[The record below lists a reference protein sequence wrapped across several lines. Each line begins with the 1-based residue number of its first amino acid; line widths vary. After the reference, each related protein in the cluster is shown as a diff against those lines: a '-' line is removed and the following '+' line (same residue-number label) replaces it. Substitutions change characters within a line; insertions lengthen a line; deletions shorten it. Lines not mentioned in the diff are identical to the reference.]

1 MKATREQM
9 KQEALA
15 RMKLLNLHP
24 NVVNEFRNE
33 NKLNYS
39 EGTLG
44 ILYWATDEMKQIV
57 ESFEKKTGYTVY
69 HLIDNNSEEIGHMLT
84 LLYVSTEMEE
94 WTYDR
99 RDIQD
104 GCPLAYVENMTYPD
118 CSEFG
123 SVGARPANGGVV
135 RTA

>member
-1 MKATREQM
+1 MKATKEQI
-9 KQEALA
+9 KQEAVA

-24 NVVNEFRNE
+24 NVINEFQNE
-33 NKLNYS
+33 GKLNYS

-57 ESFEKKTGYTVY
+57 ESFENKTGYTVY
-69 HLIDNNSEEIGHMLT
+69 HLIDNNSELIGHMLT
-84 LLYVSTEMEE
+84 LLYVSTERDE

-99 RDIQD
+99 RDILND
-104 GCPLAYVENMTYPD
+104 CPLAYVENMTYPD

-123 SVGARPANGGVV
+123 SVGVRPANGGVV

>member
-1 MKATREQM
+1 MKATKEQM
-9 KQEALA
+9 KQEALF

-24 NVVNEFRNE
+24 NVVNEFQNE
-33 NKLNYS
+33 DKLNYS

-99 RDIQD
+99 RDIRD

-123 SVGARPANGGVV
+123 SVGVRPANGGVV

>member
-24 NVVNEFRNE
+24 NVVNEFQNE

-44 ILYWATDEMKQIV
+44 ILYCATDEMKQV
-57 ESFEKKTGYTVY
+57 AEGFEKKTGYKVY

-84 LLYVSTEMEE
+84 LLYVSTDMEE

-104 GCPLAYVENMTYPD
+104 GCPLAYVANMTYPD

-123 SVGARPANGGVV
+123 SVGVRPANGGVV

>member
-33 NKLNYS
+33 DKLNYS

-104 GCPLAYVENMTYPD
+104 GCPLAYVKNMTYPD

-123 SVGARPANGGVV
+123 SVGVRPANGGVV

>member
-9 KQEALA
+9 KQEALV
-15 RMKLLNLHP
+15 RMKLLNLHS
-24 NVVNEFRNE
+24 NVVNEFQNE

-123 SVGARPANGGVV
+123 SVGVRPANGGVV

>member
-1 MKATREQM
+1 MKATKEQM
-9 KQEALA
+9 KQEALV
-15 RMKLLNLHP
+15 RMKLLKLHP
-24 NVVNEFRNE
+24 NVIKEFKE
-33 NKLNYS
+33 EDKLNYS
-39 EGTLG
+39 MGIHG

-69 HLIDNNSEEIGHMLT
+69 HLIDNNNEEIGRMLT

-94 WTYDR
+94 WIYDR
-99 RDIQD
+99 WDIQH
-104 GCPLAYVENMTYPD
+104 GCLLAYVENMTYPD

-123 SVGARPANGGVV
+123 SVGVRPANGGVV

>member
-1 MKATREQM
+1 MKATKEQM

-24 NVVNEFRNE
+24 NVVNEFQNE

-39 EGTLG
+39 EGALG

-84 LLYVSTEMEE
+84 LLYISTEMEE

-123 SVGARPANGGVV
+123 SVGVRPANGGVV

>member
-1 MKATREQM
+1 MKATKEEM
-9 KQEALA
+9 KQEALF

-24 NVVNEFRNE
+24 NAVNEFQNE
-33 NKLNYS
+33 GKLNYS

-44 ILYWATDEMKQIV
+44 ILYWATDEMKEIV
-57 ESFEKKTGYTVY
+57 EDFEKRTGYTVY
-69 HLIDNNSEEIGHMLT
+69 HLIDNNNEEIGHMLT
-84 LLYVSTEMEE
+84 LLYISTDMEE
-94 WTYDR
+94 WSYDR
-99 RDIQD
+99 RDIHE

-123 SVGARPANGGVV
+123 SVGVRPTNGGVV

>member
-33 NKLNYS
+33 DNLNYS

-57 ESFEKKTGYTVY
+57 ESFEKRTGYTVY
-69 HLIDNNSEEIGHMLT
+69 HLIDNNNEEIGHMLT

-123 SVGARPANGGVV
+123 SVGVRPANGGVV

>member
-1 MKATREQM
+1 MKATKEQM
-9 KQEALA
+9 KQEALF

-24 NVVNEFRNE
+24 NVVNEFQNE
-33 NKLNYS
+33 DKLNYS

-44 ILYWATDEMKQIV
+44 ILYWATDEMKQFV

-84 LLYVSTEMEE
+84 LLYISTEMEE

-99 RDIQD
+99 WDIQH
-104 GCPLAYVENMTYPD
+104 GCLLAYVENMTYPD

-123 SVGARPANGGVV
+123 SVGVRPANGGVV

>member
-1 MKATREQM
+1 MKATKEQM

-15 RMKLLNLHP
+15 RLKLLNLHP
-24 NVVNEFRNE
+24 NVVNEFQNE
-33 NKLNYS
+33 GKLNYS
-39 EGTLG
+39 QGTLG

-57 ESFEKKTGYTVY
+57 EIFEKKTGYTVY
-69 HLIDNNSEEIGHMLT
+69 HLIDNYSELIGHMLT
-84 LLYVSTEMEE
+84 LLYVSTERDE

-99 RDIQD
+99 HDIQD

-123 SVGARPANGGVV
+123 SVGVRPANGGVV

>member
-1 MKATREQM
+1 MKATKEQM

-24 NVVNEFRNE
+24 NVVNEFQNE
-33 NKLNYS
+33 DKLNYS

-44 ILYWATDEMKQIV
+44 ILYWATDEMKQV
-57 ESFEKKTGYTVY
+57 AEGFEKKTGYKVY

-99 RDIQD
+99 RNIQD
-104 GCPLAYVENMTYPD
+104 GCPLAYVVNMTYPD

-123 SVGARPANGGVV
+123 SVGVRPANGGVV